1 MLGQKPRTV
10 STQSSYFCLLGRDEG
25 AQQSFWRSPNTLA
38 DLQKALWMC
47 CVILD
52 MFPILTGLDCYRL
65 FSEVYGSDRL
75 LGLPCLL
82 YLIRVSSAIQKTL
95 PFTQTSSTTPRLLH
109 GPPATFLSAMGTP
122 TEAYKGYATGQCTIS
137 TPFGLVFKASQSL
150 APILRHKTCCNTRPR
165 GLEEEER
172 SWIQDR
178 QEDGGSPLPERG

>member
-10 STQSSYFCLLGRDEG
+10 SIQSSCFCLLGKDEG
-25 AQQSFWRSPNTLA
+25 AQESFWRSPNTLA

-109 GPPATFLSAMGTP
+109 WPPATFLSAMGTP
-122 TEAYKGYATGQCTIS
+122 TEAYRAMQLASTQYPHPLAWCSRPLKVWPPFSGTKHAAT
-137 TPFGLVFKASQSL
+137 PD
-150 APILRHKTCCNTRPR
+150 P
-165 GLEEEER
+165 
-172 SWIQDR
+172 
-178 QEDGGSPLPERG
+178 ED